1 MPYPRIVIADDSKLC
16 SNILKKYIDELGY
29 ILLGDATNGID
40 AIKLAEKLN
49 PSLVILDAYMPK
61 MNGYEACEIIQNQL
75 NIPTILMTGFTEGT
89 SLDNIVKAAPSG
101 IIIKPYNLFQFK
113 STVDLIYSK
122 EKSQIDLARYKRIV
136 QKAPMLFSLIDDNY
150 KYVLANDF
158 YCKAFAKTEQEIVGK
173 TISELFGE
181 NVFNSIMKKHID
193 SALSGKQSKYE
204 SWFDF
209 KGTGRRYM
217 SVTYSPFSEKRGE
230 VPRGV
235 VVFSSDST
243 KLKLS
248 EEKLEKLSSTDQLT
262 SINNRRK
269 FMDILQN
276 ELERAKRFKH
286 TFLLLSID
294 IDSFKSINDT
304 YGHPVGDQALI
315 YVANLLN
322 KSLRQVDTVGRVGGE
337 EFGAIIPE
345 INDQYSTSFLDRL
358 INSFNTNQFTS
369 NNINLKITVS
379 IGVSRFPDCGSNL
392 EDLLNKADEA
402 LYRAKHNGKNQ
413 YFVYCS

>member
-1 MPYPRIVIADDSKLC
+1 MFYPKIVIADDSKLC
-16 SNILKKYIDELGY
+16 SHVLKKYIDELGY
-29 ILLGDATNGID
+29 VLLGEATNGVD
-40 AIKLAEKLN
+40 AIKLAEQLN
-49 PSLVILDAYMPK
+49 PSIVILDVYMPK
-61 MNGYEACEIIQNQL
+61 LNGYEACEIIQNKL
-75 NIPTILMTGFTEGT
+75 GIPTILITGHTEGS
-89 SLDNIVKAAPSG
+89 SLDNIIKSSPSG

-113 STVDLIYSK
+113 STVDLIYSN
-122 EKSQIDLARYKRIV
+122 EKSQINFARYKNIV
-136 QKAPMLFSLIDDNY
+136 QNAPMLFSLIDKNY
-150 KYVLANDF
+150 KYILANDF
-158 YCKAFAKTEQEIVGK
+158 YCKAFVKTEDKIVGA
-173 TISELFGE
+173 TIAELFGE
-181 NVFNSIMKKHID
+181 SVFQGIIKQHID
-193 SALSGKQSKYE
+193 SALSGNIEKYE
-204 SWFDF
+204 SWFDYQ
-209 KGTGRRYM
+209 GIGRRYM
-217 SVTYSPFSEKRGE
+217 SVTYSPFSEKRGG
-230 VPRGV
+230 VSRGV

-248 EEKLEKLSSTDQLT
+248 EEKLEKLSATDQLT
-262 SINNRRK
+262 NINNRRK
-269 FMDILQN
+269 FMGILQD
-276 ELERAKRFKH
+276 ELERAKRFRH

-345 INDQYSTSFLDRL
+345 INDQDSTSFLDRL

-369 NNINLKITVS
+369 DNINLKITVS
-379 IGVSRFPDCGSNL
+379 IGVSRFPDCGNNL